1 MFVMVKCAV
10 LFEVRTG
17 LLNNI
22 ETNFVLKGKDIAIN
36 KCALPILKWKDSL
49 YKHEIDMKWYVIFR
63 INFT

>member
-49 YKHEIDMKWYVIFR
+49 YKHEIDMK
-63 INFT
+63 